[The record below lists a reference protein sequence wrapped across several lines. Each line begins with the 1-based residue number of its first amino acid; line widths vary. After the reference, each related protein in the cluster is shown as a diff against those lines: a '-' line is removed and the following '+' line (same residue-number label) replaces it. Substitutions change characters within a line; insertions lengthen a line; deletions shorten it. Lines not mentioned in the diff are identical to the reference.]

1 VQTIPGGEAFKQKR
15 YLLLERPAMDRQQIN
30 KQIDQVAESPLF
42 DFCLTLLEEINV
54 LKEEIRAIHRK
65 AGTEPEWIH

>member
-1 VQTIPGGEAFKQKR
+1 
-15 YLLLERPAMDRQQIN
+15 MDRQQIN